1 MKEKVLVNDVG
12 PRDGLQNQP
21 NALSVDDRVAIIDS
35 LVAAGIKNVE
45 LGAFVSPKAV
55 PQMAGSNEV
64 AERLTRSA
72 AAKACNFSA
81 LIPNLKGFELAV
93 ASGIETVAM
102 VVYASEGMAK
112 KNVNMTLDQ
121 VDQATA
127 AIIEKAKE
135 NGIRVI
141 ATVAVAFRCPFDGPT
156 DPAIVRSLVA
166 RTLEAGASQVV
177 IADTIGAANPAEVA
191 RLMTDLIAAHGPE
204 AISCH
209 FHDTRALGLANVY
222 AALESGVRSFDASI
236 AGLGGCP
243 FAPGASG
250 NVATEDV
257 VMLCESMGFDSGIDL
272 QKLLGAS
279 DLAEK
284 LTDTAPGGRAKPWL
298 QPYLESGRAL

>member
-1 MKEKVLVNDVG
+1 VG

-35 LVAAGIKNVE
+35 LVAAGVKSVE

-55 PQMAGSNEV
+55 PQMAGSNDV
-64 AERLTRSA
+64 AERLTKSSA
-72 AAKACNFSA
+72 AASCNFSA

-112 KNVNMTLDQ
+112 KNVNMSLEQ

-127 AIIEKAKE
+127 AIIAKAKE
-135 NGIRVI
+135 SGVKVI

-166 RTLEAGASQVV
+166 KTLEAGASQIV

-191 RLMTDLIAAHGPE
+191 SLMTDLISAHGSD

-272 QKLLGAS
+272 QKLLSAS
-279 DLAEK
+279 DLAER

-298 QPYLESGRAL
+298 QPYLESGRTL